1 MTEDASVAS
10 KKRSGASKGYVR
22 HDLKTAALA
31 SLLGIAALAAVDYIA
46 TLVAATGALRIGTAF
61 RLLLLEMTLAGF
73 LFILVLPLS
82 FAAALAARLA
92 MKLWRAGE
100 LESYQGLFGPANGHE
115 SPSKA
120 AAWLWGAT
128 IACTAFLAVSTLLTL
143 KLATIFKEPQLTAFV
158 LAVLQLTIGLACFAL
173 ASAIAAG
180 VTRVAEHLQ
189 PRLGIYNPFGSAPA
203 AALILVLLSWPVIRL
218 LLRLLPQLGPL
229 IEWRHALSTACFV
242 SGAYAATLLL
252 AKRGHLFPRN
262 KVRRLQV
269 IGALGL
275 GIIVLAPATLMKWG
289 ADQDTK
295 ALAISSSP
303 TMSKTMNLLRRAT
316 DFDGDGFGSLLGEND
331 CGPFNAKVHPLARD
345 IPDNGTDENCDGR
358 DFKLGTLPSYK
369 SGETMPVP
377 EAFQDNWNFLLITI
391 DTVRYDHTTF
401 GGYARDTTPELAKFV
416 DRSANFTFANAPSAG
431 TMASIPAILTSKFFH
446 SGIALEEDVPRGSPP
461 KLKDE
466 NTLLHELFKKKGYS
480 TGAILSH
487 EYFNDWGMDQGVD
500 TYDNTV
506 GKKRNPSAVTSPILT
521 DRSIAWIGKQ
531 KNRKWFLWTHYIDP
545 HGYYVSHPGDTSYG
559 DSEMDLYD
567 GELHFTDKHLAKLLD
582 YVGRSARGNK
592 TIIAITSDHG
602 DAFGEHGYINHAQDL
617 HREILHVPLIFYVP
631 NIEPRSIPGAVSP
644 IDIFPTFADLI
655 GADISDLNV
664 EGVSL
669 VPQLF
674 YGKDAEDRIV
684 FSETNY
690 PKPLRAVVNSRYKL
704 IVDLKN
710 NVSRL
715 WDLKK
720 DPLEKKNIWTQDK
733 VGYAEM
739 RGYLNEWLERVVY
752 SRDQASN
759 QAMAKLADHMVGQRP
774 ATATAVEG
782 VHLEDASV
790 SVDSFELQEDE
801 VSPGEV
807 ANFAVYFRTKKV
819 TTRDLKFQLEVWID
833 EGPNKSRSAKSRNRL
848 AGAGMFPTS
857 RWHPGELVRDRFKVT
872 LPAHWKS
879 EKHGQKINV
888 GLRVRASGKD
898 KPTVQGPLR
907 AGTTDLVIL
916 GQFKLSNETP
926 VLPPPPTAPGMAPKI
941 PPKDAAKLVPGLT
954 PKTAPRLPKTR
965 RTTPRKEID
974 APTSKGALLKSL
986 QGGPKPTK
994 PGSKAD
1000 PGAK

>member
-1 MTEDASVAS
+1 MSEDASVAS
-10 KKRSGASKGYVR
+10 SKSSGASRGQIR
-22 HDLKTAALA
+22 HDLRTAALA
-31 SLLGIAALAAVDYIA
+31 SLLGIGALAAVDYVA
-46 TLVAATGALRIGTAF
+46 TLVAAPGPLQIGTAF
-61 RLLLLEMTLAGF
+61 RLLLLEVTLAG
-73 LFILVLPLS
+73 VLLLLAVPLT
-82 FAAALAARLA
+82 FGAALLARLA
-92 MKLWRAGE
+92 MRIWRNDQLA
-100 LESYQGLFGPANGHE
+100 SWQGLFGPATGHD
-115 SPSKA
+115 SASKA
-120 AAWLWGAT
+120 AAWLWGGT
-128 IACTAFLAVSTLLTL
+128 IASAAFLVCSTLLTL

-173 ASAIAAG
+173 ASALAAG
-180 VTRVAEHLQ
+180 VARIAGRLQ
-189 PRLGIYNPFGSAPA
+189 PQLGIYNPLGSAPA
-203 AALILVLLSWPVIRL
+203 AALVLVLLSWPLVRL

-229 IEWRHALSTACFV
+229 IEWRHALSLACFV
-242 SGAYAATLLL
+242 GGAYAATQLL
-252 AKRGHLFPRN
+252 ARRGHLFPQN
-262 KVRRLQV
+262 KIRRLQV
-269 IGALGL
+269 LAAV
-275 GIIVLAPATLMKWG
+275 VLATLLLVPGTLMKWG
-289 ADQDTK
+289 ADPDTK

-303 TMSKTMNLLRRAT
+303 TMSKSMNLLRRVT

-331 CGPFNAKVHPLARD
+331 CGPFNDKVHPLARD

-401 GGYARDTTPELAKFV
+401 GGYERDTTPELAKFV
-416 DRSANFTFANAPSAG
+416 ERSANFTFANAPSAG

-461 KLKDE
+461 KLKEE

-500 TYDNTV
+500 SYDNSV
-506 GKKRNPSAVTSPILT
+506 GKKRNPSAVTSEILT

-531 KNRKWFLWTHYIDP
+531 KRRKWFLWTHYIDP

-567 GELHFTDKHLAKLLD
+567 GELHFTDKHVAKLLD
-582 YVGRSARGNK
+582 YVGRSAGGNK

-617 HREILHVPLIFYVP
+617 HREILHVPLIIYVP

-655 GADISDLNV
+655 GADISELNV

-690 PKPLRAVVNSRYKL
+690 PKPLRAVINSRYKL
-704 IVDLKN
+704 ILDLKN

-720 DPLEKKNIWTQDK
+720 DPMEMKNVWTKDK

-752 SRDQASN
+752 SRDQDSN
-759 QAMAKLADHMVGQRP
+759 QAIAKLADHMVGKRP
-774 ATATAVEG
+774 STATAVEG
-782 VHLEDASV
+782 VSMEDKSIT
-790 SVDSFELQEDE
+790 VDSFELQEDE
-801 VSPGEV
+801 VSPGDV
-807 ANFAVYFRTKKV
+807 VNFAVYFRSVKAV
-819 TTRDLKFQLEVWID
+819 TRDMKFQLEVWLE
-833 EGPNKSRSAKSRNRL
+833 EGPNKSSGAKSRNRVT
-848 AGAGMFPTS
+848 GAGMFPTS
-857 RWHPGELVRDRFKVT
+857 RWHPGELIRDRFKLT
-872 LPAHWKS
+872 LPAHWKT
-879 EKHGQKINV
+879 EKHEQKVKV
-888 GLRVRASGKD
+888 GLRIRASGKD
-898 KPTVQGPLR
+898 KPTVEGPLR
-907 AGTTDLVIL
+907 TGTTDLVVL
-916 GQFKLSNETP
+916 GEFALSNETP
-926 VLPPPPTAPGMAPKI
+926 APPAPPAPAKDAGSKTKTIPPGKLKITPGLAPKKAPVLPT
-941 PPKDAAKLVPGLT
+941 
-954 PKTAPRLPKTR
+954 TR
-965 RTTPRKEID
+965 RTIPRKAKD
-974 APTSKGALLKSL
+974 AGK
-986 QGGPKPTK
+986 
-994 PGSKAD
+994 
-1000 PGAK
+1000 